1 MSTLNVSLF
10 GKFSVQY
17 NNKTLDCMD
26 VQKAQELFCY
36 LLLYPDRPHPRES
49 LAGILWGESS
59 TSQSKKYLRQA
70 LWQLQSALN
79 SQQDVNTQCLLRV
92 EPDWICLNS
101 GGDISV
107 DVAVFEQAFTG
118 VQDVIGQKLD
128 DGQADALQNAVSLY
142 KGDLLEGW
150 YQDWCL
156 YERERLQNTY
166 LVMLDKLMGY
176 CEAHSQFE
184 AGLVYGANILRLDR
198 AHERTHRQLMR
209 LQYLSGDRT
218 AALRQF
224 QRCVEL
230 LDKDLSVKPD
240 KNTLALYDQ
249 IRTDQFVNAAPAPHS
264 ARPAS
269 EAMFDSLPEVL
280 SRLKQIMVVLTDIQH
295 QVQKDI
301 SAVEL
306 ALSAHRRPGRP

>member
-1 MSTLNVSLF
+1 
-10 GKFSVQY
+10 
-17 NNKTLDCMD
+17 MD

-79 SQQDVNTQCLLRV
+79 SQEDVNTRCLLQV

-101 GGDISV
+101 VADLSL
-107 DVAVFEQAFTG
+107 DVAVFEQAFT
-118 VQDVIGQKLD
+118 VVKDVIGQKLD
-128 DGQADALQNAVSLY
+128 EVQAFALQNAVSLY

-166 LVMLDKLMGY
+166 LVMLDKLIGY
-176 CEAHSQFE
+176 CEAHSQYE

-198 AHERTHRQLMR
+198 AHERTHRHLMR

-224 QRCVEL
+224 QRCVEI

-240 KNTLALYDQ
+240 KSTLALYDQ
-249 IRTDQFVNAAPAPHS
+249 IRTDQFVNAAPIAHS
-264 ARPAS
+264 ARSAS

-301 SAVEL
+301 SAVEM
-306 ALSAHRRPGRP
+306 ALSANHRPGRS

>member
-1 MSTLNVSLF
+1 MSALNVSLF
-10 GKFSVQY
+10 GKFSVRY
-17 NNKTLDCMD
+17 DDKLLDCMD
-26 VQKAQELFCY
+26 VYKAQELFCY

-49 LAGILWGESS
+49 LAGVLWGESS

-79 SQQDVNTQCLLRV
+79 TQAGVDTACLLQV

-101 GGDISV
+101 RADLSL
-107 DVAVFEQAFTG
+107 DVAVFERAFTG
-118 VQDVIGQKLD
+118 VKDVLGQKLD
-128 DGQADALQNAVSLY
+128 DRQADALQVAVNLY

-166 LVMLDKLMGY
+166 LAMLDKLMGY
-176 CEAHSQFE
+176 CEAHSQYE
-184 AGLVYGANILRLDR
+184 AGLVYGAHILRLDR

-209 LQYLSGDRT
+209 LQYLAGDRT

-224 QRCVEL
+224 QRCAEV
-230 LDKDLSVKPD
+230 LDKDLGVKPD
-240 KNTLALYDQ
+240 KSTLALYDQ
-249 IRTDQFVNAAPAPHS
+249 IRTDQFVSAEPAACGARSAP
-264 ARPAS
+264 

-280 SRLKQIMVVLTDIQH
+280 SRLKQIMAVLTDIQH

-301 SAVEL
+301 IAVEV
-306 ALSAHRRPGRP
+306 ALNGHRRPGRS